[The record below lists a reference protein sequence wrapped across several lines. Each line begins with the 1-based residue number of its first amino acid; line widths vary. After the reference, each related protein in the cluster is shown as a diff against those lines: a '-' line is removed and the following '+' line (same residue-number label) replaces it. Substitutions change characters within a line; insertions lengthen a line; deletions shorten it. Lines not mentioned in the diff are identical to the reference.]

1 MSLTTTAMATAT
13 TMITSLSQ
21 DLIINIVSFLSPNEM
36 AKLGSTC
43 MLLGSSSHNIA
54 DITSDINQY
63 ETGILQ
69 HMSLVDIAAYRMLR
83 MLHPVWSST
92 PLFEECRRRL
102 YRYQS
107 FRYWMFLPIHSR
119 HVGMSW
125 TSLYHEFSKF
135 VRTGTMPL
143 NRERAPVHV
152 LYGQRDERWMYS

>member
-1 MSLTTTAMATAT
+1 MQSLTTTAMATAT

-69 HMSLVDIAAYRMLR
+69 HMSLVDIAAYRMLC
-83 MLHPVWSST
+83 PVWSST
-92 PLFEECRRRL
+92 PLYEECRRRL

-107 FRYWMFLPIHSR
+107 FQYWWLLPIHSR
-119 HVGMSW
+119 YVGMSW

>member
-1 MSLTTTAMATAT
+1 MATAT

-69 HMSLVDIAAYRMLR
+69 YMSLVDIAAYRMLR
-83 MLHPVWSST
+83 LLYPVWSST
-92 PLFEECRRRL
+92 PLYEECRRRL

-107 FRYWMFLPIHSR
+107 FQYWWLLPIHSR
-119 HVGMSW
+119 YVGMSW